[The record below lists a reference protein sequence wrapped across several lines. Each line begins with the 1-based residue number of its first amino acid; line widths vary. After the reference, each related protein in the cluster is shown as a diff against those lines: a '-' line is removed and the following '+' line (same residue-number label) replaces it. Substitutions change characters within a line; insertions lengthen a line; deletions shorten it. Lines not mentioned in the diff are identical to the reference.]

1 MLNIILVQNQT
12 NLGTFLSQVCCY
24 CVVEARDRLVGL
36 SESGCGASRWDH
48 THRADVEN
56 GTKLRL
62 RGRRREPCFLSLQ
75 ARRPPPVADARAEV
89 ARVRRRRSP
98 HPSPLPRGPSLRAA
112 PAGHGPRRL
121 TARRCLLLV
130 TVVHGVHHQLRLL
143 GLVEKVQA
151 FAVPHRVE
159 RPHLLLQAKPLQSR
173 EALADVQQRRETRA
187 GG

>member
-1 MLNIILVQNQT
+1 MVVVHHSVIKLIAQYISPTFNIILVQNQT

-89 ARVRRRRSP
+89 ARVRRRWSPSTKPCTAACRSP
-98 HPSPLPRGPSLRAA
+98 PPLPTTPPPPSSLCSF
-112 PAGHGPRRL
+112 L
-121 TARRCLLLV
+121 EFLILV
-130 TVVHGVHHQLRLL
+130 
-143 GLVEKVQA
+143 LVISECSKGQA
-151 FAVPHRVE
+151 VFRMKICQKSNQYFSGA
-159 RPHLLLQAKPLQSR
+159 
-173 EALADVQQRRETRA
+173 
-187 GG
+187 

>member
-1 MLNIILVQNQT
+1 MVYNSVIKLIAQYISPTLIIILVQNQT

-62 RGRRREPCFLSLQ
+62 RGRRREPCFLSLR
-75 ARRPPPVADARAEV
+75 ARRPPPVATVRAEV

-98 HPSPLPRGPSLRAA
+98 STKPCTAACRSPPPLPTTPPPPSSLCSF
-112 PAGHGPRRL
+112 L
-121 TARRCLLLV
+121 EFLILV
-130 TVVHGVHHQLRLL
+130 LVISECSKGQTVS
-143 GLVEKVQA
+143 E
-151 FAVPHRVE
+151 
-159 RPHLLLQAKPLQSR
+159 
-173 EALADVQQRRETRA
+173 
-187 GG
+187 

>member
-62 RGRRREPCFLSLQ
+62 RGRRREPCFLSLR
-75 ARRPPPVADARAEV
+75 ARRPPPVARRHVAEV
-89 ARVRRRRSP
+89 ARVRRRQSRHQRSP
-98 HPSPLPRGPSLRAA
+98 APPR
-112 PAGHGPRRL
+112 AGHRRRYQRRRRRL
-121 TARRCLLLV
+121 RRYV
-130 TVVHGVHHQLRLL
+130 
-143 GLVEKVQA
+143 A
-151 FAVPHRVE
+151 F
-159 RPHLLLQAKPLQSR
+159 
-173 EALADVQQRRETRA
+173 
-187 GG
+187 

>member
-1 MLNIILVQNQT
+1 MFNIILVQNQT

-62 RGRRREPCFLSLQ
+62 RGRRREPCFLSLR
-75 ARRPPPVADARAEV
+75 ARRPPPVARHVAEV

-98 HPSPLPRGPSLRAA
+98 STKPCTAACRSPPPLPTTPPPPSSLCSF
-112 PAGHGPRRL
+112 L
-121 TARRCLLLV
+121 EFLILV
-130 TVVHGVHHQLRLL
+130 
-143 GLVEKVQA
+143 LVISECSKGQVIS
-151 FAVPHRVE
+151 E
-159 RPHLLLQAKPLQSR
+159 
-173 EALADVQQRRETRA
+173 
-187 GG
+187 